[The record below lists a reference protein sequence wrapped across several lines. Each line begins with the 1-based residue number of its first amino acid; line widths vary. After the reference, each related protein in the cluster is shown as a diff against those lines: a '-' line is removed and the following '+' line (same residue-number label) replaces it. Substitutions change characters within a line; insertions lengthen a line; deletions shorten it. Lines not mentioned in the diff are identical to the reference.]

1 MVLLG
6 FVLFLSFAIIYLPP
20 QMCVLEKVAG
30 LRASVLTERK
40 DSGITVAVSV
50 ECGAPVQ
57 LLFTVMKQKSSFS
70 ETREMNTR
78 MGIFHL
84 GHRKEGKENGEMLRD
99 QNVVNWSLYRSF
111 IFLSILYI
119 CM

>member
-1 MVLLG
+1 
-6 FVLFLSFAIIYLPP
+6 
-20 QMCVLEKVAG
+20 MCVLEKVAG

-50 ECGAPVQ
+50 ERGAPVL

-70 ETREMNTR
+70 ETRGMNTR

-84 GHRKEGKENGEMLRD
+84 GHRKEGKENGKLLQD
-99 QNVVNWSLYRSF
+99 KNVVNWSAYRSF
-111 IFLSILYI
+111 LFLSILYI
-119 CM
+119 YMQSFLEPIGVKQVMYK